1 MSQPRQARAI
11 RTREKIIRAAAEVF
25 DESGFSGASMNKIV
39 RRAET
44 TMGAMYFHFASKEE
58 IAQTVMNEQAAD
70 LTFPDG
76 EDGLQRLLD
85 INLEV
90 AHQMRT
96 NVLFRAG
103 VRLAVEQ
110 GDFGMRDAAP
120 YQLWTELFR
129 EQLEAAARRGEL
141 LPGVDTAEFAEILV
155 GAYTGTQLMSNIA
168 TGRENLIERIATLW
182 RYLLPSIASPEVIA
196 RLDLTGR
203 AAAARKR
210 AMRAVEKA

>member
-1 MSQPRQARAI
+1 MPQPRQTRAI
-11 RTREKIIRAAAEVF
+11 LTREKIIRAAAEVF
-25 DESGFSGASMNKIV
+25 DESGFSGASMNKIM

-58 IAQTVMNEQAAD
+58 IAQTVMSEQASD
-70 LTFPDG
+70 LTFPEG
-76 EDGLQRLLD
+76 EDGLQRLFD

-120 YQLWTELFR
+120 YQLWAEMFR
-129 EQLEAAARRGEL
+129 GQLEAAERRGEL
-141 LPGVDTAEFAEILV
+141 LPGVDTTEFAEILV
-155 GAYTGTQLMSNIA
+155 GAYTGTQLMSNIT
-168 TGRENLIERIATLW
+168 TGREDLMERIAALW
-182 RYLLPSIASPEVIA
+182 RYLLPSVATPEVIE
-196 RLDLTGR
+196 RLDLRGR
-203 AAAARKR
+203 EVVETRRKSS
-210 AMRAVEKA
+210 AKSS